1 MIPYDEAAIA
11 LPLSVLGLGDG
22 SYSYDNAAGDGG
34 DYSMTYYGSS
44 SYSYSYGDCVATEEG
59 GEEGPDE
66 GGGDDDGGN
75 ATTTSRACAA
85 TAVRWRSYETDD
97 EGYATVSATTRF
109 HSRSK
114 GSRWV
119 GRRLIIGCHR
129 VS

>member
-11 LPLSVLGLGDG
+11 LPLSVLGLGSG
-22 SYSYDNAAGDGG
+22 SYSYDNAAGAVD
-34 DYSMTYYGSS
+34 DSMYLLGSYYGSS
-44 SYSYSYGDCVATEEG
+44 SYSYSYGDCVATTEE
-59 GEEGPDE
+59 EEGPDE
-66 GGGDDDGGN
+66 GGDGDDN
-75 ATTTSRACAA
+75 ATTSRACAA

-109 HSRSK
+109 HSSK

-119 GRRLIIGCHR
+119 GRLLVIGCHR